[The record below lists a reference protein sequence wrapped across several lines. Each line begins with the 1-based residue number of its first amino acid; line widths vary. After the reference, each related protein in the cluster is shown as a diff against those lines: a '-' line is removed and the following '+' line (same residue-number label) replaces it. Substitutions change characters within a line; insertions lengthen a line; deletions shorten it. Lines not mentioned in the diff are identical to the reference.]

1 MLKGSLLSILH
12 VLFIDDRENPKVS
25 NKVLMALGD
34 NNLDPKGKARLERLP
49 VGDYTIPDMG
59 WGVEAKEINDLYNSI
74 MGIGR
79 TRTINAQLVDLADNF
94 DVPFLVVYGTQLKPF
109 IKGRKP
115 TRQEMAIQIARMNAT
130 IKKYKETLHIRHP
143 KIKFMQVDTMND
155 FVEWIKTNYTQ
166 MIIQAKRKEH
176 PFLSGGVIEETD
188 PRVRMLC
195 GIQGITPQIAK
206 ELLTKYGSIVK
217 ILDKKMS
224 QKELMKTKGI
234 TRQRA
239 KQIKAASNLWEE
251 S

>member
-1 MLKGSLLSILH
+1 MLL
-12 VLFIDDRENPKVS
+12 IDDRENPKVS

-34 NNLDPKGKARLERLP
+34 NNLDPKGKARLERLS

-59 WGVEAKEINDLYNSI
+59 WGVEAKEINDLYHSI
-74 MGIGR
+74 KGNGR
-79 TRTINAQLVDLADNF
+79 SRTVNAQLVDLADNF
-94 DVPFLVVYGTQLKPF
+94 EVAFLVVYGTQLKPF

-115 TRQEMAIQIARMNAT
+115 TRQEMAIRIQRMNAT

-143 KIKFMQVDTMND
+143 KIKFMQVDTMDD

-166 MIIQAKRKEH
+166 MIMQGKRNKH
-176 PFLSGGVIEETD
+176 PFLTGGVMEETD

-195 GIQGITPQIAK
+195 GIQGITPHIARD
-206 ELLTKYGSIVK
+206 LLVKYGSVSK
-217 ILDKKMS
+217 ILDKKLT

-239 KQIKAASNLWEE
+239 KQIKAASNLWTDI
-251 S
+251 